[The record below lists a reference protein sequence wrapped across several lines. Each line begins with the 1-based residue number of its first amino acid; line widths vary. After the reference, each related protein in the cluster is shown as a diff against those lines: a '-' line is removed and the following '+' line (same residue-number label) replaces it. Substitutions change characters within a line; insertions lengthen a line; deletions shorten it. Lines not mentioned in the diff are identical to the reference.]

1 MAKRISEKQKIAI
14 LEDFIN
20 KKSIDEISKK
30 FNFTKLT
37 ISRNLKKSLGE
48 EKYFELIKIDKLD
61 KITPRAKQISN
72 EYYSDTKES
81 SDSNNQELFKESPF
95 FELAPLDS
103 EINNFHQKD
112 LASVPIDEVDFPK
125 IVFMCVN
132 NKVELE
138 TKLLKEYT
146 VWNYL
151 PEEDLNRKTIE
162 IFFDLKEAKRACSK
176 NQKVIKVP
184 NSEVFKIVAPILISK
199 GISRIVSS
207 ELLIAL

>member
-1 MAKRISEKQKIAI
+1 MAKRISEKQKISI

-48 EKYFELIKIDKLD
+48 EKYFELIKISKTD
-61 KITPRAKQISN
+61 KITPRAKHISN
-72 EYYSDTKES
+72 ESNES
-81 SDSNNQELFKESPF
+81 SDSYNQELFEESPF

-103 EINNFHQKD
+103 EIDNFPQKD
-112 LASVPIDEVDFPK
+112 LSSVPIDEVDFPK
-125 IVFMCVN
+125 IVYIFVDN
-132 NKVELE
+132 QIELE
-138 TKLLKEYT
+138 TKLLKEYA
-146 VWNYL
+146 VWNFL

-162 IFFDLKEAKRACSK
+162 IFFDLKVAKRSCSK